1 MVRSPLPEMV
11 YAEPR
16 EKDPDSPSMEKEE
29 MARAPSPVGFGE
41 ALSRRLPLRV
51 VSSLVETDSLE
62 SVKVS
67 STALTVMETVS
78 VFEEK
83 ADVPPYVVVS
93 TLVPAEP
100 DV

>member
-1 MVRSPLPEMV
+1 M
-11 YAEPR
+11 
-16 EKDPDSPSMEKEE
+16 
-29 MARAPSPVGFGE
+29 
-41 ALSRRLPLRV
+41 RV

-93 TLVPAEP
+93 TLVPAVP